1 MITEQPV
8 YFVLLPGTLL
18 VDLAGPA
25 DAVRLA
31 NRYQRQVRFATS
43 FVGPAPA
50 VSTSVGI
57 TLADLGPL
65 PDALP
70 GNAMVVVCGTVTE
83 MSAPPARHLVATWL
97 RHVAKPSQRLV
108 FICAGALVA
117 AEAGLLDGRSC
128 TTHHEDCDELRSL
141 APNARVLD
149 NRLYVVDGNVYTSAG
164 VTAGLDLMLA
174 LIAEIANPKC
184 AVAIA
189 RHMVVYARRTGADPQ
204 ISPWLEGR
212 NHLHPGLHR
221 AQDAIAADP
230 ARAWTAAELA
240 AVAQTSARHLTRL
253 FQSHAAMSPL
263 DYVHRLRVALAREL
277 LTNSTLDL
285 ERVAARS
292 GFASSR
298 QLRRVWNKYN
308 ALPPSQ
314 SRQTLGQSQPKVPA
328 VTQP

>member
-1 MITEQPV
+1 MTCEQPV

-25 DAVRLA
+25 DALRLA
-31 NRYQRQVRFATS
+31 NRYQRDVQFTTT
-43 FVGPAPA
+43 FVAHSSS

-57 TLADLGPL
+57 SLSDLQPL
-65 PDALP
+65 PTSIPA
-70 GNAMVVVCGTVTE
+70 NAMVVVCGTVTS
-83 MSAPPARHLVATWL
+83 MSAPSARHTVARWL
-97 RHVAKPSQRLV
+97 RGIARPSHRLV

-117 AEAGLLDGRSC
+117 ADAGLLDDRVC
-128 TTHHEDCDELRSL
+128 TTHHEDCDELRQR
-141 APNARVLD
+141 APKARVLD
-149 NRLYVVDGNVYTSAG
+149 NRLYVSDGNVYTSAG

-174 LIAEIANPKC
+174 LVAEIAGPTC

-204 ISPWLEGR
+204 LSPWLEGR
-212 NHLHPGLHR
+212 NHIHPGLHR
-221 AQDAIAADP
+221 AQDAIAANP
-230 ARAWTAAELA
+230 AHSWTSTELA
-240 AVAQTSARHLTRL
+240 AVAHTSARHLTRL
-253 FQSHAAMSPL
+253 FQLHAAMSPI

-285 ERVAARS
+285 ERIAMRS
-292 GFASSR
+292 GFGSSR
-298 QLRRVWNKYN
+298 QLRRIWNKYN

-314 SRQTLGQSQPKVPA
+314 SRQNFGQSQPKAPA

>member
-1 MITEQPV
+1 VITQPV

-31 NRYQRQVRFATS
+31 NRYQREVRFAMT
-43 FVGPAPA
+43 FVGPAPT

-57 TLADLGPL
+57 SLSGLEPL
-65 PDALP
+65 PTAVPPDA
-70 GNAMVVVCGTVTE
+70 MIVICGTVTE
-83 MSAPPARHLVATWL
+83 MIAPQARQIVATWL
-97 RHVAKPSQRLV
+97 RSVAKPSHRLV

-117 AEAGLLDGRSC
+117 AEAGLLDGRNC
-128 TTHHEDCDELRSL
+128 TTHHEDCDELKSL

-204 ISPWLEGR
+204 LSPWLDGR
-212 NHLHPGLHR
+212 NHIHPGLHR
-221 AQDAIAADP
+221 AQDAIAANP
-230 ARAWTAAELA
+230 AHDWTSAELA
-240 AVAQTSARHLTRL
+240 AVANTSARHLTRL
-253 FQSHAAMSPL
+253 FQLHAAMSPI
-263 DYVHRLRVALAREL
+263 DYVHRLRVALARDL

-285 ERVAARS
+285 ERVAQRS
-292 GFASSR
+292 GFGSSR

-308 ALPPSQ
+308 TLPPSQ
-314 SRQTLGQSQPKVPA
+314 SRQTFGQSQPKVPA

>member
-1 MITEQPV
+1 VIV

-18 VDLAGPA
+18 IDLAGPA

-31 NRYQRQVRFATS
+31 NRYQRSVRFVS
-43 FVGPAPA
+43 KFIGPAPS
-50 VSTSVGI
+50 VSTSVGV
-57 TLADLGPL
+57 TLSDVGAL
-65 PDALP
+65 PDVIP
-70 GNAMVVVCGTVTE
+70 EDAMIVVCGTVTD
-83 MSAPPARHLVATWL
+83 MTDAKARHVVSAWL
-97 RHVAKPSQRLV
+97 RRVAKPSHRLV

-117 AEAGLLDGRSC
+117 AEAGLLDGKSC
-128 TTHHEDCDELRSL
+128 TTHHEDCDELRRV

-149 NRLYVVDGNVYTSAG
+149 NRLFISDGNVYTSAG

-174 LIAEIANPKC
+174 LIAEIAGPKC

-204 ISPWLEGR
+204 LSPWLEGR
-212 NHLHPGLHR
+212 NHIHPGLHR
-221 AQDAIAADP
+221 AQDAIAANP
-230 ARAWTAAELA
+230 AHTWTSRALA
-240 AVAQTSARHLTRL
+240 AVAHTSARHLTRL
-253 FQSHAAMSPL
+253 FQVHAAMSPI

-285 ERVAARS
+285 ERVAERS
-292 GFASSR
+292 GFGSSR

-314 SRQTLGQSQPKVPA
+314 ARQAFGQSQPKVPA